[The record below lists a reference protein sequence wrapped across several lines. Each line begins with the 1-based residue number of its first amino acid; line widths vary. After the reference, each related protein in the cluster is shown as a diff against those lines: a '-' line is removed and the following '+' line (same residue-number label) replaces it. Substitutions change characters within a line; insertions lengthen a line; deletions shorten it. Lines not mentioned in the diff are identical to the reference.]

1 MAPPHYTIKTLDA
14 LRRREPEN
22 EFTLIIGADNLSSI
36 HNWRDFPRLLSEY
49 GVAVYPRTGFDLKD
63 IRKQLMD
70 ESKRFPAASVLD
82 AADSDSDRLALE
94 DAEGHIYNIQIL
106 DAPVVD
112 ISSTEIRNS
121 LDRGEDMS
129 RFLM

>member
-1 MAPPHYTIKTLDA
+1 M
-14 LRRREPEN
+14 
-22 EFTLIIGADNLSSI
+22 SSI
-36 HNWRDFPRLLSEY
+36 HKWRDFPRLLSEY

-112 ISSTEIRNS
+112 ISSTEIRNG